1 MAKRIVFTG
10 GSGKAGK
17 HAVPWLKAKGYD
29 ILNLD
34 LKPLDCPGVNTL
46 ITDVCDSG
54 QVFNALTMHYG
65 FDGYDKG
72 QVPQAPDAV
81 VHFAAIPRVLIEP
94 EQDLR
99 SQRHVDIQRHRG
111 GDEARHPQGDHR
123 LQRDHLWR
131 MLRRGR

>member
-17 HAVPWLKAKGYD
+17 HVVPWLKAKGYD

-46 ITDVCDSG
+46 ITDVTDSG
-54 QVFNALTMHYG
+54 QVFNALTMHHG

-72 QVPQAPDAV
+72 RVPSAPDAV
-81 VHFAAIPRVLIEP
+81 VHFAAVPRVLQIVLAALFLAVSLDSFGP
-94 EQDLR
+94 
-99 SQRHVDIQRHRG
+99 
-111 GDEARHPQGDHR
+111 
-123 LQRDHLWR
+123 
-131 MLRRGR
+131 